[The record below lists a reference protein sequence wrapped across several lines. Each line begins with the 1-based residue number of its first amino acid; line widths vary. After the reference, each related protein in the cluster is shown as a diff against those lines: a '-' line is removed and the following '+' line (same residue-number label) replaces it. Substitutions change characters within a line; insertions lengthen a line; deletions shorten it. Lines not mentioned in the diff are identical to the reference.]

1 MLKYSQTRGIFT
13 LEGNR
18 LGRPWHRLPNMFT
31 RRFDIIESRIGSY
44 FLKKHRSSISLK
56 KIGCKMDVRNKQADL
71 LASPV
76 GNLAFDIDRPLLL
89 TLLNNFYGLET
100 QLENAASGER
110 LPTKTEIR
118 LRNRLALDICQ
129 ILFSED
135 ALGLPLAIK
144 ADNSNICSQWAWQIT
159 FQLDDDGKRNFYLL
173 LDNAHTDYIL
183 NMLRKTEKP
192 QHTDTHAERQAA
204 QKALVRQVID
214 TLPLC
219 LNVRVADLTLSV
231 ADLTTIKAGD
241 IFPVALPDKFPV
253 FIGQSE
259 LFKALIVEDDDKL
272 LLSDIRETLAGKSYD

>member
-1 MLKYSQTRGIFT
+1 
-13 LEGNR
+13 
-18 LGRPWHRLPNMFT
+18 
-31 RRFDIIESRIGSY
+31 
-44 FLKKHRSSISLK
+44 
-56 KIGCKMDVRNKQADL
+56 MDVKNKQADL

-100 QLENAASGER
+100 QLEYADGGER

-129 ILFSED
+129 MLFSD
-135 ALGLPLAIK
+135 DTLGLPLPLK
-144 ADNSNICSQWAWQIT
+144 ADNSTICSQWAWQIT
-159 FQLDDDGKRNFYLL
+159 FQLDDDGRNNFYLL

-192 QHTDTHAERQAA
+192 QHTETAAERQAA

-219 LNVRVADLTLSV
+219 LNVKVAELTLSV
-231 ADLTTIKAGD
+231 ADLTTLKAGD

-259 LFKALIVEDDDKL
+259 LFKALIVEDHDKL
-272 LLSDIRETLAGKSYD
+272 LLSDLRETLAGKSYD